1 MKKQIF
7 VEVEKFRKDNAF
19 FNMEYRKYNE
29 IIIRYDEIITN
40 KASKISLRELKA
52 KIEAFIE
59 SKITN
64 IKFLFES

>member
-52 KIEAFIE
+52 NIEAYIE
-59 SKITN
+59 SKISN